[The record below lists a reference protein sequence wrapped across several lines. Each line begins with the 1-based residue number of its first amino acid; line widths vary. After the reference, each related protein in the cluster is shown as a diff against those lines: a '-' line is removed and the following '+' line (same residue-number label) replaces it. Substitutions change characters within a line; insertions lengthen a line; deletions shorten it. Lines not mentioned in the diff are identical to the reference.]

1 MFKFNLVVFF
11 FRLLLKNVQRIK
23 KVEQNIFLVNDC
35 LEKFSNRIDKVS
47 YYSIVVQQS
56 LINSFKIGFYLLFII
71 DTY

>member
-1 MFKFNLVVFF
+1 MSVYIVMFKFNLVVFF

-47 YYSIVVQQS
+47 YYSMVVQQS
-56 LINSFKIGFYLLFII
+56 LINSF
-71 DTY
+71 

>member
-1 MFKFNLVVFF
+1 MSVYIVMFKFNLVVFF

-56 LINSFKIGFYLLFII
+56 LINSF
-71 DTY
+71 

>member
-1 MFKFNLVVFF
+1 MSVYIVMFKFNLVVFF

-23 KVEQNIFLVNDC
+23 KVEQNIFSVNDC

-56 LINSFKIGFYLLFII
+56 LINSF
-71 DTY
+71 